1 MRQFADKQ
9 WAAQNVCMRML
20 MRSIGPRWWRGL
32 ILGFAMLVPMSTP
45 AADTYTTADFSRV
58 RKFDAHV
65 HANTRDHT
73 LLELARENGF
83 ELLSINVDYPDFPS
97 LDEQAKIAHELRAA
111 DPRRFHYAT
120 TFSMKGW
127 GTPGWLA
134 AQEARID
141 QAVRDG
147 AVAVKIWK
155 NVGMVEK
162 DAAGQLIMIDDPGFD
177 PLVAHIHSLGVA
189 FIAHQAEP
197 YNCWLP
203 LEQMTNDGDREYF
216 REHPQYHMFLHPEQP
231 SYETLMAA
239 RDRFVARHPD
249 LRFVGAHLASLEWSV
264 ERMEAFLARF
274 PNANLDLAARMTA
287 LQYQSVR
294 DRDKVRAFFLR
305 HADRLLY
312 ATDLSVDAKA
322 PPAQFREEAHAVWLS
337 DWRYL
342 ATKEVQEIQA
352 IHSKVQGLA
361 LPRRVIDK
369 IYFRNAKREY
379 TPRPP
384 R

>member
-1 MRQFADKQ
+1 MVRALIGFDRWGVVAL
-9 WAAQNVCMRML
+9 WLLGAGVVAGAAQ
-20 MRSIGPRWWRGL
+20 P
-32 ILGFAMLVPMSTP
+32 
-45 AADTYTTADFSRV
+45 DTYTLADFAKV

-65 HANTRDHT
+65 HANSADPTFLR
-73 LLELARENGF
+73 LARDDGF

-97 LDEQAKIAHELRAA
+97 LEQQAKAARQLRHA
-111 DPRRFHYAT
+111 DPRRFHFAT
-120 TFSMKGW
+120 AFAMKGW
-127 GTPGWLA
+127 GSPDWVRNTNAGIERA
-134 AQEARID
+134 VAQ
-141 QAVRDG
+141 G

-162 DAAGQLIMIDDPGFD
+162 DAGGRLIMIDDPGFD
-177 PLVAHIHSLGVA
+177 PVIARIVALGIPL
-189 FIAHQAEP
+189 IAHQGEP

-203 LEQMTNDGDREYF
+203 LEQMTNANDREYF

-342 ATKEVQEIQA
+342 ATNEVQEIQA